1 MVNIQIRGNM
11 IDIEMISI
19 SKYNFDNFSTGKFS
33 NDHIMDFLSNS
44 SDCTT
49 IYKSTLPIIEQNS
62 ELQVTSFENDNYY
75 DDGYTFLRSNL
86 NDIISKDVTLKISLG
101 VERKKYIIILLKY
114 GYGAAFETELMDL
127 DYQNFESNEVQ
138 NSSTKLFGGA
148 NRVITSMKLNHLP
161 LEDLKRSKYDIVS
174 EQIMFFEK
182 NSNSGE
188 INLSDSLEEQ
198 GDIVLVSGDNLS
210 GKKN

>member
-1 MVNIQIRGNM
+1 MRGNL
-11 IDIEMISI
+11 IDIEMTSI
-19 SKYNFDNFSTGKFS
+19 SKYNFDNFLTGEFS
-33 NDHIMDFLSNS
+33 NDQIKDFLINS
-44 SDCTT
+44 PDCKI

-86 NDIISKDVTLKISLG
+86 SDINSEDVTLKISLD
-101 VERKKYIIILLKY
+101 VEGEKYIIILLKY

-127 DYQNFESNEVQ
+127 DYRNFESNELQ

-161 LEDLKRSKYDIVS
+161 LEDLKRGKYDIVS
-174 EQIMFFEK
+174 EQIMFFKK
-182 NSNSGE
+182 NFNSGE
-188 INLSDSLEEQ
+188 INLSNRLEYQ
-198 GDIVLVSGDNLS
+198 GEIVLLSGDR
-210 GKKN
+210 

>member
-1 MVNIQIRGNM
+1 MVNIQIRGNL

-19 SKYNFDNFSTGKFS
+19 SKYNFDNFSTREFP
-33 NDHIMDFLSNS
+33 NDHIKDFLSNS

-86 NDIISKDVTLKISLG
+86 SDISSNDVTLKISRG
-101 VERKKYIIILLKY
+101 VEGGKYIIILIKY

-127 DYQNFESNEVQ
+127 DYRNFENNQLQKSP
-138 NSSTKLFGGA
+138 TKLFDGA
-148 NRVITSMKLNHLP
+148 NRVITSMKLNYLP
-161 LEDLKRSKYDIVS
+161 LEDLMRSKYDIVS
-174 EQIMFFEK
+174 EQIMFFKK

-188 INLSDSLEEQ
+188 INLSDSLEDQ

>member
-1 MVNIQIRGNM
+1 MVNIQIRGNL

-19 SKYNFDNFSTGKFS
+19 SKYNFDNFLTGEFS
-33 NDHIMDFLSNS
+33 NDQIKDFLINS
-44 SDCTT
+44 PDCKT

-86 NDIISKDVTLKISLG
+86 NDISSKDVTLKISLG

-188 INLSDSLEEQ
+188 INLSDSLENQ

>member
-1 MVNIQIRGNM
+1 MINIQIRGNL
-11 IDIEMISI
+11 IDIEMTSI
-19 SKYNFDNFSTGKFS
+19 SKYNFDNFLTGEFS
-33 NDHIMDFLSNS
+33 NDQIKDFLINS
-44 SDCTT
+44 PDCKT

-75 DDGYTFLRSNL
+75 DDGYTFLRSNSS
-86 NDIISKDVTLKISLG
+86 DISSKDVTLKISLDAEG
-101 VERKKYIIILLKY
+101 EKYIIILLKY

-127 DYQNFESNEVQ
+127 DYRNFENNELQ
-138 NSSTKLFGGA
+138 NSSTKLFNGA

-161 LEDLKRSKYDIVS
+161 LEDLKRGKYDIVS

-198 GDIVLVSGDNLS
+198 GDIMLVSGDNLS
-210 GKKN
+210 GKRN

>member
-1 MVNIQIRGNM
+1 MVNIQIRGNL

-62 ELQVTSFENDNYY
+62 EFQVTSFENDNYY

-86 NDIISKDVTLKISLG
+86 SDINSKDVNLKISLDAEG
-101 VERKKYIIILLKY
+101 KKYIIILIKY
-114 GYGAAFETELMDL
+114 GYGCGLH
-127 DYQNFESNEVQ
+127 
-138 NSSTKLFGGA
+138 
-148 NRVITSMKLNHLP
+148 I
-161 LEDLKRSKYDIVS
+161 
-174 EQIMFFEK
+174 
-182 NSNSGE
+182 
-188 INLSDSLEEQ
+188 
-198 GDIVLVSGDNLS
+198 
-210 GKKN
+210 

>member
-1 MVNIQIRGNM
+1 L
-11 IDIEMISI
+11 ISV
-19 SKYNFDNFSTGKFS
+19 SKYNFDNFSKREFS
-33 NDHIMDFLSNS
+33 NDHIKDFLNNS

-49 IYKSTLPIIEQNS
+49 IYKSILPIVEQNS
-62 ELQVTSFENDNYY
+62 EFQVTSFENDNYY

-86 NDIISKDVTLKISLG
+86 SDIRCKDVNLKISLEG
-101 VERKKYIIILLKY
+101 GKYIIILLKY

-127 DYQNFESNEVQ
+127 DYRNFENNELE
-138 NSSTKLFGGA
+138 NSTTKLFDGL

-174 EQIMFFEK
+174 EQILFFDK
-182 NSNSGE
+182 NYNNDG
-188 INLSDSLEEQ
+188 INLSKSLEGQ
-198 GDIVLVSGDNLS
+198 GKILNFSGNNLG

>member
-1 MVNIQIRGNM
+1 MVNIQIRGNL
-11 IDIEMISI
+11 IDIVMTSI
-19 SKYNFDNFSTGKFS
+19 SKYNFDNFSTGEFS
-33 NDHIMDFLSNS
+33 DDHIKDFLSNS
-44 SDCTT
+44 SDCKT
-49 IYKSTLPIIEQNS
+49 IYKNTLPIIEQNS

-86 NDIISKDVTLKISLG
+86 NDINNKNVTLKISLDT
-101 VERKKYIIILLKY
+101 ESEKYIIILLKY

-127 DYQNFESNEVQ
+127 DYRNFESNDLQ

-174 EQIMFFEK
+174 EQILFFEK
-182 NSNSGE
+182 NYNNDGINISKSLEGQGEILIFNGNNSG
-188 INLSDSLEEQ
+188 
-198 GDIVLVSGDNLS
+198 

>member
-1 MVNIQIRGNM
+1 MVNIQIRGNL
-11 IDIEMISI
+11 IDIEMTSV
-19 SKYNFDNFSTGKFS
+19 SKYNFDNFSTGEFS
-33 NDHIMDFLSNS
+33 NDHLKDFLSKS

-49 IYKSTLPIIEQNS
+49 IYKSTLPIVEQNS
-62 ELQVTSFENDNYY
+62 EFQVTSFENDNYY

-86 NDIISKDVTLKISLG
+86 SDIISKDVNLKISLDTEG
-101 VERKKYIIILLKY
+101 KKYIIILIKY

-127 DYQNFESNEVQ
+127 DYRNFESDELQ

-174 EQIMFFEK
+174 EQILFFEK
-182 NSNSGE
+182 NYNNDG
-188 INLSDSLEEQ
+188 INLSKSLEGQ
-198 GDIVLVSGDNLS
+198 GKILNFSGNNLG
-210 GKKN
+210 GKKI

>member
-1 MVNIQIRGNM
+1 MVNIQIRGNL

-33 NDHIMDFLSNS
+33 NDYIMDFLSNS

-62 ELQVTSFENDNYY
+62 EFQVTSFENDNYY

-86 NDIISKDVTLKISLG
+86 SDINSKDVTLKISLDA
-101 VERKKYIIILLKY
+101 EEKKYIIILIKY

-127 DYQNFESNEVQ
+127 DYRNFENNELQ
-138 NSSTKLFGGA
+138 NSSTKLFNGA

-161 LEDLKRSKYDIVS
+161 LEDLKRGKYDIVS
-174 EQIMFFEK
+174 EQIMFFKK
-182 NSNSGE
+182 NFNSGE
-188 INLSDSLEEQ
+188 INLSNRLEYQ
-198 GDIVLVSGDNLS
+198 GEIVLLSGDR
-210 GKKN
+210 

>member
-1 MVNIQIRGNM
+1 MVNIQIRGNL
-11 IDIEMISI
+11 IDIEITSI
-19 SKYNFDNFSTGKFS
+19 SKYNFDNFSKGEFS
-33 NDHIMDFLSNS
+33 NDHIKDFLSNS

-62 ELQVTSFENDNYY
+62 EFQVTSFENDNYY

-86 NDIISKDVTLKISLG
+86 SDISSKDVNLKISLDAEG
-101 VERKKYIIILLKY
+101 KKYIIILIKY

-188 INLSDSLEEQ
+188 INLSDSLEDQ
-198 GDIVLVSGDNLS
+198 GDIVLVNGDNLS
-210 GKKN
+210 DKKN